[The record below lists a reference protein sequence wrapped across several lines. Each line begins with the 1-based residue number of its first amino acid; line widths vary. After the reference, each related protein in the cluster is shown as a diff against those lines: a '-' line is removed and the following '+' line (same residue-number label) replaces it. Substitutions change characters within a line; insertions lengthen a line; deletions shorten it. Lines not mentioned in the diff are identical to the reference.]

1 MRRILIG
8 GVALFALVAFAN
20 RADIR
25 RYLRMRAM

>member
-8 GVALFALVAFAN
+8 GVLLAGLVVLVN
-20 RADIR
+20 RADIQ